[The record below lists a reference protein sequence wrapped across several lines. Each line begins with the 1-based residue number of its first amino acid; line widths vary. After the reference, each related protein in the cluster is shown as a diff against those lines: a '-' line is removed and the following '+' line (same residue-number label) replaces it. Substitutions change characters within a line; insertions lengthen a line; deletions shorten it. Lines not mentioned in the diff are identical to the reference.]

1 MGYLDGST
9 ITVDAI
15 LTKQGRKL
23 IANGQSLNISSFCLS
38 DTGVDYNLW
47 NSGHP
52 SGSAYYGEAIED
64 LPQMEAL
71 PQGEYF
77 MRNKLVTLSKD
88 TTALPIVDVDTP
100 SAFSSGTTQADANV
114 RAWSIGT
121 LNYKPGDS
129 WFVICPNK
137 QYLVPTSGAWQD
149 ISGTAHM
156 FISAAD
162 IPSAGMIEIT
172 EGASG
177 RGDISFKPAADD
189 TERSTSLFFISR
201 NTGAWAAASNI
212 VVPATVT
219 KYTAK
224 N

>member
-23 IANGQSLNISSFCLS
+23 LAKGQSLNINSFCLS

-77 MRNKLVTLSKD
+77 MRNKLVSLPKD
-88 TTALPIVDVDTP
+88 TTALPIIDIDAP

-114 RAWSIGT
+114 RQWSITT
-121 LNYKPGDS
+121 LNYKPLDS
-129 WFVICPNK
+129 WFVICSNR
-137 QYLVPTSGAWQD
+137 QYLMPVDNSWQD
-149 ISGTAHM
+149 ISGVAHM

-177 RGDISFKPAADD
+177 RGIISFKPSADD
-189 TERSTSLFFISR
+189 TARYTTLTFISR

-212 VVPATVT
+212 EVPATVT

-224 N
+224 D